1 MKEPKARFVMLIF
14 LISIMMAVPAWRMWR
29 DWHRIRD
36 ATRFTAGEQTVL
48 RFQILLL
55 LPMSLASF
63 ARFLLPLPALA
74 RLAVGFVLGVS
85 LFFIALTSIIYR
97 VSILRGRG
105 EREPLQGRRAIISG
119 VVLLCI
125 TLVAFLVIV

>member
-1 MKEPKARFVMLIF
+1 MLIVM
-14 LISIMMAVPAWRMWR
+14 ISALMVVPAWRMWR

-55 LPMSLASF
+55 LPIALTSY

-74 RLAVGFVLGVS
+74 RLAVDLVLGVS
-85 LFFIALTSIIYR
+85 WFVIALTSMIYR

-105 EREPLQGRRAIISG
+105 EREPLQGRSAIGSG
-119 VVLLCI
+119 VVLLCVM
-125 TLVAFLVIV
+125 LVALLIII